1 MFSGS
6 CYQIKLTFPEFK
18 YQTINISDRVT
29 TNTNTSKLSLF
40 LLTSI
45 IAPCVFFQI
54 FWTYVRSEKL
64 KMVMQ
69 GFIQAILMF
78 SRTKNKRQPSA
89 RGKIF
94 YHLSTRFVKTVS
106 EWISFFKKTHT
117 HTHKQ
122 KAKETKEASWLYILR
137 STVLQSQ
144 QWLNFK

>member
-29 TNTNTSKLSLF
+29 TNTNTSELSLF
-40 LLTSI
+40 LSTSI
-45 IAPCVFFQI
+45 IAPSVFFQI

-78 SRTKNKRQPSA
+78 SRTKNKRQ
-89 RGKIF
+89 
-94 YHLSTRFVKTVS
+94 
-106 EWISFFKKTHT
+106 
-117 HTHKQ
+117 
-122 KAKETKEASWLYILR
+122 KAKETKEASWL
-137 STVLQSQ
+137 
-144 QWLNFK
+144 

>member
-1 MFSGS
+1 MFSRS

-45 IAPCVFFQI
+45 IAPSVFFQI

-78 SRTKNKRQPSA
+78 SRTKNKRQPLT
-89 RGKIF
+89 RGKFFII
-94 YHLSTRFVKTVS
+94 YPLALSKLYQNEYLFL
-106 EWISFFKKTHT
+106 KKNTHT
-117 HTHKQ
+117 HTNKKQ
-122 KAKETKEASWLYILR
+122 KKLKKLAGCT
-137 STVLQSQ
+137 
-144 QWLNFK
+144 F